1 MAKHSVTHFADSQIY
16 NKPHL
21 ILPDNLQQICS
32 YLDKRNGSTVWKDE
46 IVNAA
51 IKSNLAAKEYKESLS
66 YGESENCDTKLYTVE
81 NGIAYLNIEGTLTY
95 KPTMFS
101 MLCGGMSYL
110 ELQDAVKQIAQ
121 DSGIKTVVMTVDSGG
136 GEAYGAF
143 ETSRLIKKELKRSNK
158 KIITYVD
165 GMMASAAYA
174 LGCCS
179 DEIIMNPD
187 AQVGSIG
194 VVIKLTDESEHQA
207 MEGEKDIWI
216 YAGDNKVPFD
226 AEGHF
231 KQEFLDRL
239 QLSVDET
246 YSEFI
251 GLVGEMR
258 NLPYSAIAATQANV
272 FRSSQAL
279 SIRLADKIMTRSDF
293 ESYLADVNNST
304 KVSAPYGVDSSD
316 NDYYEPYDGC
326 GDKKKHSSAEAE
338 TSNKELS
345 LASDVTSESLTNQEL
360 TTNSGDQSLENLE
373 ELLVM
378 RAEVENTKLQMAE
391 MAAQLEQLS
400 ALKAQAEAQAAQL
413 ASEKLMRE
421 KEEKLQALS
430 AFNFIDESQKAALA
444 DFAMVNKEMG
454 TALFAMFAKANEA
467 IDIAANEVVAVKEA
481 FASEQ
486 GVDTA
491 LDVQPEAEK
500 SAQDVIQERI
510 AAKAKAAQATK

>member
-1 MAKHSVTHFADSQIY
+1 MAKHSVTRFADSQIY

-32 YLDKRNGSTVWKDE
+32 YLDKRNGSAVWKDE
-46 IVNAA
+46 LIDAA
-51 IKSNLAAKEYKESLS
+51 VKSNLAAKEYKESLS
-66 YGESENCDTKLYTVE
+66 YGESECSDAKIYTVE
-81 NGIAYLNIEGTLTY
+81 NGVAYLNIEGTLTY

-174 LGCCS
+174 LGCCA

-187 AQVGSIG
+187 ASVGSIG

-239 QLSVDET
+239 QTSVDET

-272 FRSSQAL
+272 FRSSQAIG
-279 SIRLADKIMTRSDF
+279 IRLADKIMTRSDF
-293 ESYLADVNNST
+293 EAYLADVNNST
-304 KVSAPYGVDSSD
+304 KVSAPYGVDSGD

-326 GDKKKHSSAEAE
+326 GKKKHESAETEE
-338 TSNKELS
+338 TPNQELS
-345 LASDVTSESLTNQEL
+345 LASDIISESLTNKE
-360 TTNSGDQSLENLE
+360 NSGDQSLENLE
-373 ELLVM
+373 ELLAM
-378 RAEVENTKLQMAE
+378 KAEFETTKLQMAE
-391 MAAQLEQLS
+391 MAAQVEQLN

-430 AFNFIDESQKAALA
+430 SFSFIDESQKAALA
-444 DFAMVNKEMG
+444 DFAMGNKEMG
-454 TALFAMFAKANEA
+454 AALFSMFAKANEA
-467 IDIAANEVVAVKEA
+467 IDLAASEVVAVKEA
-481 FASEQ
+481 FAAEQ

-491 LDVQPEAEK
+491 LDVVVEAEK
-500 SAQDVIQERI
+500 SAQDIIAERI
-510 AAKAKAAQATK
+510 AAKKAQAAK

>member
-1 MAKHSVTHFADSQIY
+1 MAKHSVTRFADSQIY

-81 NGIAYLNIEGTLTY
+81 NDIAYLNIEGTLTY

-239 QLSVDET
+239 QTSVDET

-272 FRSSQAL
+272 FRSSQAIG
-279 SIRLADKIMTRSDF
+279 IRLADKIMTRSDF

-304 KVSAPYGVDSSD
+304 KVSA
-316 NDYYEPYDGC
+316 PYDGC

-373 ELLVM
+373 ELLAM
-378 RAEVENTKLQMAE
+378 KAEFETTKLQMAE
-391 MAAQLEQLS
+391 MAAQVEQLN

-430 AFNFIDESQKAALA
+430 AFSFIDDSQKAVLA
-444 DFAMVNKEMG
+444 DFAMSNKEMG

>member
-1 MAKHSVTHFADSQIY
+1 MAKHSVTRFADSQIY

-226 AEGHF
+226 ADGHF

-279 SIRLADKIMTRSDF
+279 SIRLADKIMIRSDF

-316 NDYYEPYDGC
+316 NDHYQPYDGC

-345 LASDVTSESLTNQEL
+345 LASDVTSESLTNK
-360 TTNSGDQSLENLE
+360 N
-373 ELLVM
+373 
-378 RAEVENTKLQMAE
+378 
-391 MAAQLEQLS
+391 
-400 ALKAQAEAQAAQL
+400 
-413 ASEKLMRE
+413 
-421 KEEKLQALS
+421 
-430 AFNFIDESQKAALA
+430 
-444 DFAMVNKEMG
+444 
-454 TALFAMFAKANEA
+454 
-467 IDIAANEVVAVKEA
+467 
-481 FASEQ
+481 
-486 GVDTA
+486 
-491 LDVQPEAEK
+491 
-500 SAQDVIQERI
+500 
-510 AAKAKAAQATK
+510 